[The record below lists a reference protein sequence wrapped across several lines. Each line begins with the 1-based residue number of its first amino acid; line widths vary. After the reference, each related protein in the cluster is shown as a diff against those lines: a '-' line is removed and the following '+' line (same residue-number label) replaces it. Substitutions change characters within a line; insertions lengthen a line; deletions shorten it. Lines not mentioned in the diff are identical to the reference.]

1 MDPLSEVIRL
11 LRPRSF
17 AVGATDVGAPAAIVF
32 AEHEGL
38 FLYCVASGE
47 CLLQVSGHGQVTPLR
62 AGDCVVLPS
71 GRPFVLASDL
81 GVPRIDAAVVFAH
94 RSNGSIGTWNGGGD
108 CRMLA
113 AHVEFDSSFARVLF
127 EKLPA
132 VVRIGNESAR
142 FALRNCIEQMMEEL
156 QAARP
161 GHELVVEHLVHIA
174 LIKVL
179 RFHLAESAHREPGW
193 LGALTDARLA
203 PVISAMQLR
212 PGHAWTVASLAELA
226 AMSRTAFAMRFKA
239 ASGMSPLDFL
249 TVLRMRMAAHLLE
262 QPRARVTDVAYAL
275 GYQSQSGFST
285 AFRRVMGQSPRRF
298 MRLQTSVE

>member
-1 MDPLSEVIRL
+1 MIRL
-11 LRPRSF
+11 LRPHRF
-17 AVGATDVGAPAAIVF
+17 AVGATDVGAPAAIAF

-47 CLLQVSGHGQVTPLR
+47 CLLQVGGQGQATKLR

-71 GRPFVLASDL
+71 GRSFVLASDL
-81 GVPRIDAAVVFAH
+81 GVPHTDAAAVFAH

-108 CRMLA
+108 CMMLA
-113 AHVEFDSSFARVLF
+113 AHVEFDSSFARFLF
-127 EKLPA
+127 ERLTT
-132 VVRIGNESAR
+132 VVRIGDASAR
-142 FALRNCIEQMMEEL
+142 FALRSCIEQMMEEL

-179 RFHLAESAHREPGW
+179 RFHLAESACHEPGW
-193 LGALTDARLA
+193 LGALADARLA
-203 PVISAMQLR
+203 PVISAMQMR
-212 PGHAWTVASLAELA
+212 PDHAWTVASLAELA
-226 AMSRTAFAMRFKA
+226 AMSRTAFATRFKT

-249 TVLRMRMAAHLLE
+249 TLLRMRMAAHLLE

-298 MRLQTSVE
+298 ARLQTVAR